1 MGEFSGLRT
10 NLDLGK
16 VGVHVS
22 LYQKLLWPWVTQ
34 LICLGIKVLLPQE
47 FAAKCSLNIV
57 KGSDIMEKGLISWKE
72 GKTAN
77 RN

>member
-1 MGEFSGLRT
+1 MST

-16 VGVHVS
+16 VEVRVS
-22 LYQKLLWPWVTQ
+22 LYQKLLQPWVTQ
-34 LICLGIKVLLPQE
+34 PICLGIKVLLHQE
-47 FAAKCSLNIV
+47 FAAKGSLNIV

-72 GKTAN
+72 GKTPN